1 MGGKQMSNK
10 RRNQN
15 PLLST
20 FRWSFTLNI
29 FPFSLSEF
37 WCSDRK
43 SRFNGSSSFF
53 SSRQQVCHWRGNLC
67 SAAPKELLW
76 SKTGYKTVL
85 SSTPGR
91 DRLPRERTMLC
102 DIHCHKATKRS
113 SPVHWAPN
121 KKQCHTL
128 YRRILS
134 YSQGCWLDLCNSWR
148 GEGKH
153 GRLEELLTNEERSVG
168 YNQEACIWVILTQA
182 CL

>member
-29 FPFSLSEF
+29 FPFSV

-67 SAAPKELLW
+67 SAALKELLW

-91 DRLPRERTMLC
+91 DRFPEKGQCFVISTAIKLPREAHLC
-102 DIHCHKATKRS
+102 IG
-113 SPVHWAPN
+113 PQ
-121 KKQCHTL
+121 KKQCYTL
-128 YRRILS
+128 YRKILS

-153 GRLEELLTNEERSVG
+153 GRIEELLTNEEKSVG